1 MSNVKYKKAETFQ
14 LLQDHYQWCLK
25 YQRIIRLSFSNNEGK
40 EKTHERIFFF
50 YYYFKP
56 VSQNIM
62 FKLLLIFGSDS
73 LSKISVDAPVTV
85 PHTAE

>member
-1 MSNVKYKKAETFQ
+1 MSNTRKLKTFQ

-50 YYYFKP
+50 YYFKP

-73 LSKISVDAPVTV
+73 LSKISVDEPFK
-85 PHTAE
+85 E

>member
-1 MSNVKYKKAETFQ
+1 MKERRRLMNVY
-14 LLQDHYQWCLK
+14 
-25 YQRIIRLSFSNNEGK
+25 
-40 EKTHERIFFF
+40 FFF

>member
-1 MSNVKYKKAETFQ
+1 MSNVKYKKAENIPIAS
-14 LLQDHYQWCLK
+14 DHYQWCLK

-73 LSKISVDAPVTV
+73 LSKISVDEPFK
-85 PHTAE
+85 E